1 MSWRAK
7 SSYFSNAS
15 SYRQNVASARRVVQ
29 NKPSALIHRE
39 ESKVEFL
46 ARQFHSEKLSFV
58 HKKEFELSFE
68 LSLSTCVFYRRI
80 FNLEVQNVSLE
91 NDDMMTHASPF
102 DFCEGGGYG

>member
-39 ESKVEFL
+39 ENKVEFL

-68 LSLSTCVFYRRI
+68 LSLSTCVFYRLI

-91 NDDMMTHASPF
+91 NHDMMTHASPF